1 MIKIERKETETIDRM
16 LKRYKRRHRDVGILK
31 EVRNRKS
38 YRKKSVRRRNEILN
52 AVYREAN
59 FSS

>member
-1 MIKIERKETETIDRM
+1 MIKIDRKETETIDRM

-31 EVRNRKS
+31 EVRRRKS
-38 YRKKSVRRRNEILN
+38 YSKKSVKRRNEILN
-52 AVYREAN
+52 AVYREAK

>member
-1 MIKIERKETETIDRM
+1 MIKIDRKETETIDRM

-38 YRKKSVRRRNEILN
+38 YRKKSVKRRNEILN

-59 FSS
+59 FST